1 MRLSVSAEI
10 CYPDGMNRDH
20 NAIRRALI
28 VSLFVNL
35 LAMVIKLGVGF
46 ATGALSLIADGLDT
60 LFDAAANIVGLYAVR
75 IGALPPDDDHP
86 YGHRKFE
93 TVAALLIAAF
103 LFIAAWEVATGAI
116 QRLLNPADVVVN
128 GWVIAAVVVSG
139 GMQGIVGVWE
149 IRRGRALQSEILV
162 ADGRHAF
169 TSLFVSAGVLVG
181 LLAVAAGL
189 WWADS
194 IVALAIAGLIAKIGV
209 DTIRENIPALVDE
222 APLDSVAIG
231 RIVGD
236 VHGVES
242 YHRIRSRGTA
252 DHIAID
258 LHVRVAPNLAMPAAN
273 AIGDEV
279 RRRLLALP
287 HVDDVTVHIEA
298 ERGPESATDTYE
310 AVKLCA
316 AEVGVTIHEFWVQ
329 SVDDDRSLHLHV
341 GVAPDLTLS
350 EAHALVDDLEQR
362 IMERRP
368 RISAVHT
375 HIELAT
381 VDVLPSA
388 GVSSHLQKRI
398 ERGIMEAIRPIPGIY
413 EPHDIVV
420 RQVEGQLFI
429 NLEAFVDGNLYVADA
444 HERSTTFEKAIREA
458 VPNVGE
464 VIIHLE
470 PGAEEPVDQEL
481 R

>member
-1 MRLSVSAEI
+1 
-10 CYPDGMNRDH
+10 MNRDYR
-20 NAIRRALI
+20 AIRRVLI
-28 VSLFVNL
+28 VSLLVNV
-35 LAMVIKLGVGF
+35 LAMAIKLGVGI

-75 IGALPPDDDHP
+75 IGEQPPDEDHP

-103 LFIAAWEVATGAI
+103 LFIAAWEVTTGAI
-116 QRLLNPADVVVN
+116 ERLLNPVEVDVNV
-128 GWVIAAVVVSG
+128 WAIAAVAVAG
-139 GMQGIVGVWE
+139 GMQGIIGFWE
-149 IRRGRALQSEILV
+149 LRKGRELKSEILI
-162 ADGRHAF
+162 ADGRHAL

-181 LLAVAAGL
+181 LLAVAAGF
-189 WWADS
+189 WWADP
-194 IVALAIAGLIAKIGV
+194 IVALSIAILIVKIGI

-273 AIGDEV
+273 AISDEV
-279 RRRLLALP
+279 RRRLLTVP

-298 ERGPESATDTYE
+298 ERGAESATDLYE

-329 SVDDDRSLHLHV
+329 SVDDVLSLHLHV
-341 GVAPDLTLS
+341 GVAPQLTLAQ
-350 EAHALVDDLEQR
+350 AHALVDNLEQR
-362 IMERRP
+362 ILERLAP
-368 RISAVHT
+368 VSAVHT

-388 GVSSHLQKRI
+388 GVSSHLQKRV
-398 ERGIMEAIRPIPGIY
+398 EQGIMEAIRPIPGIY

-429 NLEAFVDGNLYVADA
+429 NLEAFIDGDVYVADA
-444 HERSTTFEKAIREA
+444 HERSTEFEKAIRDN

-464 VIIHLE
+464 IIIHLE
-470 PGAEEPVDQEL
+470 PQEEQIMTGDDV
-481 R
+481 

>member
-1 MRLSVSAEI
+1 
-10 CYPDGMNRDH
+10 MNRDH
-20 NAIRRALI
+20 RAIRRVLI
-28 VSLFVNL
+28 VSLLVNVG
-35 LAMVIKLGVGF
+35 AMLIKLGVGF

-116 QRLLNPADVVVN
+116 QRLLNPTDVTVN
-128 GWVIAAVVVSG
+128 GWVIAAVAVSG
-139 GMQGIVGVWE
+139 GMQGIVGMWE
-149 IRRGRALQSEILV
+149 IRRGRTLHSEILV

-181 LLAVAAGL
+181 LLGVAVGL

-194 IVALAIAGLIAKIGV
+194 IVALAIAVLIAKIGV

-222 APLDSVAIG
+222 APLDSVFIG
-231 RIVGD
+231 RIVAD

-242 YHRIRSRGTA
+242 YHRIRSRGTS

-258 LHVRVAPNLAMPAAN
+258 LHVRVAPNLAIPAAN

-298 ERGPESATDTYE
+298 ARGSESATDIYE

-316 AEVGVTIHEFWVQ
+316 AEVGVTIHEFWMQ
-329 SVDDDRSLHLHV
+329 SVDDDLSLHLHV
-341 GVAPDLTLS
+341 GVAPQLTLTQ
-350 EAHALVDDLEQR
+350 AHALVDEL
-362 IMERRP
+362 ERRILERLAP
-368 RISAVHT
+368 VSAVHT

-381 VDVLPSA
+381 ADILPSA

-398 ERGIMEAIRPIPGIY
+398 EQGIMEAIRPIPGIY
-413 EPHDIVV
+413 DPHDIVV

-444 HERSTTFEKAIREA
+444 HERSTEFEQAIRDN
-458 VPNVGE
+458 VSNVGE
-464 VIIHLE
+464 IIIHLE
-470 PGAEEPVDQEL
+470 PQEKQIGQA
-481 R
+481 